1 MKLRSSLFLGFAA
14 FALLRCTIY
23 DSDALGGAD
32 ATGGAT
38 KSVTSGGQGG
48 ETSASTAESSASS
61 GSPDATSASSGDTTA
76 SATTAT
82 SATTD
87 ASASSSEVASS
98 STGMVVVDLWINEIH
113 YDNDGA
119 DTNEGVEI
127 AGTAGADLT
136 GWSIVAYNGSNGM
149 VAGGAGTLVLSG
161 TIPDQMNGKGTKWFP
176 IVLENGIPDGVAL
189 VNAGGVVVQFLSW
202 NGTFTGTSGPATGV
216 PSVALPVSE
225 TPAPLAGMSLQL
237 TGTGDAYVDFTWV
250 GPVAASR
257 DAINAGQ
264 TLQ

>member
-1 MKLRSSLFLGFAA
+1 VKLRSSLFLGFAA

-32 ATGGAT
+32 ATT
-38 KSVTSGGQGG
+38 SSKSSTSGGQGG
-48 ETSASTAESSASS
+48 DQGASTSESASS
-61 GSPDATSASSGDTTA
+61 TGSPDASSASTTDATASTTTA
-76 SATTAT
+76 DT

-87 ASASSSEVASS
+87 TSASSSALASS
-98 STGMVVVDLWINEIH
+98 STGVVVVDLWINELH

-119 DTNEGVEI
+119 DVNEGVEI

-136 GWSIVAYNGSNGM
+136 GWSIVAYNGSNGAI
-149 VAGGAGTLVLSG
+149 AGGASTVALSG
-161 TIPDQMNGKGTKWFP
+161 TVPDQMNGKGTRWFP

-189 VNAGGVVVQFLSW
+189 VDAGGAVVQFLSW
-202 NGTFTGTSGPATGV
+202 NGTFTGSSGPATGV
-216 PSVALPVSE
+216 TSIALPVTE
-225 TPAPLAGMSLQL
+225 TPAPLAGSSLQL

-250 GPVAASR
+250 GDVAASR
-257 DAINAGQ
+257 DAINASQ